1 MPRPQVTRAIIQDAA
16 REAMPASVRPY
27 AATASDAML
36 PETEAGMKVP
46 DRPTGHSPHG
56 GVRPSSSSLS
66 AWAFSFLPIS
76 LDLDVEGR
84 PRGRLEDW
92 LARVGS
98 THRVALKNVCIA
110 PLVGVALL
118 YLADAPLGP
127 TLPLAA
133 DRRAIAITGI
143 VFLGA
148 VAAILAL
155 THFSYLRL
163 RAAVLPSAA
172 VAPQDFETE
181 FNLVVT
187 LSGGTPDASD
197 RRTSRSRVGRGKRSS
212 SSLGSLNSLFGEPLL
227 DDLTEGASCAPIPA
241 ATQRL
246 FVFGGLLSSQVAIV
260 LLLSQWA
267 RLLGLQRNTITLTQ
281 VLIVGCDT
289 WASLLQRAD
298 HGLVA
303 SVVMWA
309 HHIVVVATAV
319 HVVDSLDFIYY
330 ILTLCWYASLWF
342 ASRNRDRYAIDDG
355 ALEFKAA
362 AQAAKCRTLVN
373 ALLPPA
379 IIVAIREKLVV
390 GSLPSVAFDFKGVVL
405 LQSDIVVRTPGSVW
419 FFLFFLCFRFL
430 FRGCAEAPS

>member
-1 MPRPQVTRAIIQDAA
+1 MHASARFDAVVVP
-16 REAMPASVRPY
+16 EA
-27 AATASDAML
+27 TT
-36 PETEAGMKVP
+36 PEIAKKEVQ
-46 DRPTGHSPHG
+46 GHSSR
-56 GVRPSSSSLS
+56 GVRPSSASLG

-76 LDLDVEGR
+76 LDLDAEGR
-84 PRGRLEDW
+84 PHGRLGDW

-98 THRVALKNVCIA
+98 AHRVAFNNVCLA

-118 YLADAPLGP
+118 YLEDAPLGP
-127 TLPLAA
+127 SLPLAA
-133 DRRAIAITGI
+133 DRLAITITGI

-172 VAPQDFETE
+172 VAPLSSEPA
-181 FNLVVT
+181 FNFMAALT
-187 LSGGTPDASD
+187 GGASDASHK
-197 RRTSRSRVGRGKRSS
+197 SSSSKVGRGQRKRSS
-212 SSLGSLNSLFGEPLL
+212 LGFLNMLSPAPLL
-227 DDLTEGASCAPIPA
+227 DDLTEGSSCAPIPA

>member
-76 LDLDVEGR
+76 LDLDAEGR

-98 THRVALKNVCIA
+98 AHRVALKNVCIA

-289 WASLLQRAD
+289 WVSLLQRAD

-309 HHIVVVATAV
+309 HQIAVASAGIAILDGAGMALDVV
-319 HVVDSLDFIYY
+319 YY
-330 ILTLCWYASLWF
+330 VLTILWYLSLWF
-342 ASRNRDRYAIDDG
+342 ASRNRDRDAVDDR
-355 ALEFKAA
+355 ALETKAA

-379 IIVAIREKLVV
+379 IIVAIREKLVA
-390 GSLPSVAFDFKGVVL
+390 GSLPSVAFDFDGAVL
-405 LQSDIVVRTPGSVW
+405 LQSDIVVRMHA
-419 FFLFFLCFRFL
+419 RY
-430 FRGCAEAPS
+430 